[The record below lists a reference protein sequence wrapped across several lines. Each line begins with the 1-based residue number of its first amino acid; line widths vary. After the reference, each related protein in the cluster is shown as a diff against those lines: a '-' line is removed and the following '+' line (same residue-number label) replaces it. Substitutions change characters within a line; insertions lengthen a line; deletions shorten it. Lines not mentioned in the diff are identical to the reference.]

1 MSTVEYK
8 SDPIHE
14 VQPHHLTD
22 VPIDDLP
29 DSKEVKAESGG
40 QVIVS
45 EVKFAEEA

>member
-8 SDPIHE
+8 SDPIH
-14 VQPHHLTD
+14 